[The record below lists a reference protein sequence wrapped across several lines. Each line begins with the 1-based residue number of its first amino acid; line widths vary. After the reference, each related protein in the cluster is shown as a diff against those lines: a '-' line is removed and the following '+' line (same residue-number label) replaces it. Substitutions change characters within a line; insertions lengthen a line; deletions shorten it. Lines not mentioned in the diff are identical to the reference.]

1 MPLNAPDV
9 YVQEQ
14 SGLLAPELSG
24 ADTVA
29 AFIGYTEKG
38 PLLTP
43 TRIRS
48 LREYEKLF
56 GQAEVTR
63 FGVAVDTRPGETA
76 SYTLTSPP
84 RLAYYMYHSVQLYF
98 ANGGGECQVIS
109 VGSYGDTIDVEQ
121 LLAGLDLLE
130 TVEVD
135 LLLATDAAQLPAQQ
149 YYRFC
154 TAMLAQCNVAKDRFA
169 VIDLQDTDTVSGFRN
184 GIGNS
189 YLDYGAAYTPYLV
202 STLPFRYND
211 DSVDIA
217 FDYIAIDGGP
227 LVALADVSEDRHIHN
242 IRKLLDQ
249 QTVTLPSG
257 GAVAGIYARVDHQRG
272 VWKSPAN
279 IPLKAVVRPKIRYS
293 AEDQT
298 PLNVDA
304 ATGKSINVIRTFGN
318 KGTLLWGARTLD
330 GNNDDW
336 RYIAT
341 RRLFIRIER
350 DLKQIVSA
358 AITQANNSRT
368 WAKVKTAIESYLDQ
382 LWQNGALSGAKASD
396 AYFVQVGRGGA
407 MPEQDLSIKVGV
419 AVFRPAEFI
428 TVTFTPGAS
437 VAS

>member
-14 SGLLAPELSG
+14 SGLLAPELSV

-29 AFIGYTEKG
+29 AFIGHTEKG
-38 PLLTP
+38 PQLTP

-56 GQAEVTR
+56 GQAELTR
-63 FGVAVDTRPGETA
+63 FDVAVDTLSGGTA
-76 SYTLTSPP
+76 GYTLSSSP
-84 RLAYYMYHSVQLYF
+84 RLTYLMYHSIQLYF
-98 ANGGGECQVIS
+98 ANGGSECQVVS
-109 VGSYGDTIDVEQ
+109 VGSYSDAIEIGR
-121 LLAGLDLLE
+121 LSAGLNKLE
-130 TVEVD
+130 TVQVD
-135 LLLATDAAQLPAQQ
+135 LLLSTDAAQLPAQQ

-154 TAMLAQCNVAKDRFA
+154 TAMLAQCNAAKDRFA
-169 VIDLQDTDTVSGFRN
+169 VIDLQDTDTIPGFRN

-189 YLDYGAAYTPYLV
+189 NLEYGAAYTPYLI
-202 STLPFRYND
+202 STLPFRYD
-211 DSVDIA
+211 DSSVE
-217 FDYIAIDGGP
+217 IAIDGGAA
-227 LVALADVSEDRHIHN
+227 VTLADTSEDRHIHN
-242 IRKLLDQ
+242 TRKLLDK
-249 QTVTLPSG
+249 QTVTLPPSS
-257 GAVAGIYARVDHQRG
+257 AVAGIYAQVDHRGG

-279 IPLKAVVRPKIRYS
+279 LPLAAVVRPKIKYS
-293 AEDQT
+293 AEEQG

-336 RYIAT
+336 RYIAV

-350 DLKQIVSA
+350 DLKLIAST

-368 WAKVKTAIESYLDQ
+368 WARIKTVIESYLDQ
-382 LWQNGALSGAKASD
+382 LWQNGALSGTKAAD
-396 AYFVQVGRGGA
+396 AYFTQVGQDETMTA
-407 MPEQDLSIKVGV
+407 QDLSIKVGV

-428 TVTFTPGAS
+428 TVTFTGRQLTN
-437 VAS
+437 

>member
-14 SGLLAPELSG
+14 SGLLAPELSV

-29 AFIGYTEKG
+29 AFTGYTEKG
-38 PLLTP
+38 PQLTP

-56 GQAEVTR
+56 GQAELTR
-63 FGVAVDTRPGETA
+63 FDVTVDTLSGGTA
-76 SYTLTSPP
+76 GYALSSSP
-84 RLAYYMYHSVQLYF
+84 RLAYLMYHGIQLYF
-98 ANGGGECQVIS
+98 ANGGGECQVVS
-109 VGSYGDTIDVEQ
+109 VGSYRDAIDIDQ
-121 LLAGLDLLE
+121 LLAGLNKLE

-135 LLLATDAAQLPAQQ
+135 LLLSTDAAQLPAQQ
-149 YYRFC
+149 YYRIC
-154 TAMLAQCNVAKDRFA
+154 RAMLAQCNAAQDRFA
-169 VIDLQDTDTVSGFRN
+169 VMDLQDADAISGFRN

-189 YLDYGAAYTPYLV
+189 NLDYGAAYTPYLI
-202 STLPFRYND
+202 STLPFRYD
-211 DSVDIA
+211 DSSVN
-217 FDYIAIDGGP
+217 IAIDGGAA
-227 LVALADVSEDRHIHN
+227 VTLADISEDRHIHN
-242 IRKLLDQ
+242 TRKLLDK
-249 QTVTLPSG
+249 QTVTLPPS

-279 IPLKAVVRPKIRYS
+279 IPLEAVVRPKIKYS
-293 AEDQT
+293 AEDQA

-336 RYIAT
+336 RYIAV

-350 DLKQIVSA
+350 DLNRIAST

-368 WAKVKTAIESYLDQ
+368 WARVKTAIEAYLDQ
-382 LWQNGALSGAKASD
+382 LWQDGALSGTKATD
-396 AYFVQVGRGGA
+396 AYFAQVGQDET
-407 MPEQDLSIKVGV
+407 MTEDLSIKVGV

-428 TVTFTPGAS
+428 TVTFAPKS
-437 VAS
+437 LVVS